1 MCDIQEKIE
10 RLIVNDPD
18 EWEKWK
24 EITLSFPKEHV
35 RQHLGDKLRREIWYD
50 GLVEVNSDILDT
62 LLCNIM
68 TGIDWWQ
75 IADNIKE
82 LVYEE

>member
-1 MCDIQEKIE
+1 MCNIQEKIE
-10 RLIVNDPD
+10 FLIVNDQD

-24 EITLSFPKEHV
+24 AITLSFPKEHV

-50 GLVEVNSDILDT
+50 GNTYDSGILSSI
-62 LLCNIM
+62 LLGLM
-68 TGIDWWQ
+68 TRIDWWQ

-82 LVYEE
+82 RVYEE